1 VSADAFPRRSD
12 PGTSGSNRQLDRRVD
27 RDVVTGRSVVRI
39 VVALF
44 MMLGCLGN
52 ASAVAPSS
60 LVEPSHAMSIDEVP
74 AALPTAESSVRRSVL
89 RRRRL
94 RRALY
99 SVRMRGG
106 FARLIS
112 WTLPMRRHLVPPV
125 WRGPPVLRV

>member
-12 PGTSGSNRQLDRRVD
+12 PGTSGSNRLLG
-27 RDVVTGRSVVRI
+27 GRSVVRI

-44 MMLGCLGN
+44 MMLGFLG
-52 ASAVAPSS
+52 SATTVAPSS
-60 LVEPSHAMSIDEVP
+60 IVEPSQAMSIDEVP
-74 AALPTAESSVRRSVL
+74 AALPAAEASASRSVV

-94 RRALY
+94 RRALNP
-99 SVRMRGG
+99 VRMSHG

-112 WTLPMRRHLVPPV
+112 WTVPTRRHLVPPV